1 MEAFPN
7 KESRRLIEDYGAK
20 IAEPQQRLEFVLRS
34 GKAVRDNPAG
44 GRMHPLG
51 PWGRRL
57 SALDAMCKAS
67 LLPTETLEISL
78 GDRVSLAGLQLLRVP
93 IVHWKFALASVG
105 VLVIFT
111 QARNIRF
118 SEIGAQPQPV
128 HAAHADEPSRGENNR
143 VESGKDKGGA
153 AIENRQGSVGGPAAF
168 DGSESRKL
176 DVWLVKTDAES
187 ELYSN
192 GLRISNRRLTHT
204 GPRNY
209 GVYSRGPGNETT
221 EIDRRSRPVGLV
233 YHTTESDL
241 PTFERT
247 NNQAIRYE
255 GRKLLGYI
263 SREQLYHFVID
274 RFGQVHRIVP
284 ESEYAFHAGYSLW
297 ADGGEL
303 YINLNQSFIGISF
316 ESRPKAAGPDTPP
329 EEGVTEAQFAGARL
343 LTEMLRE
350 KFSILETN
358 CVTHEMVS
366 VNPNKML
373 IGYHTDWRGRF
384 PFAKVGLSD
393 NYQAVLVGPAEWG
406 FGYDSD
412 FVSDLG
418 GDVWPGIRRS
428 EALFRREAKRR
439 KLSLRQYRRQQ
450 GRRFLALVRNVK
462 KTTPTRTWADHVSA
476 AAPETDLGS
485 VHSTGAL

>member
-1 MEAFPN
+1 MEGFPD
-7 KESRRLIEDYGAK
+7 KESRRLIDHYGAK

-34 GKAVRDNPAG
+34 GKAVRDNSAN

-67 LLPTETLEISL
+67 LLPTETLEVAP
-78 GDRVSLAGLQLLRVP
+78 GDRVSLAGLRLLRLP
-93 IVHWKFALASVG
+93 IVHWKFSLASVCT
-105 VLVIFT
+105 LAILT

-118 SEIGAQPQPV
+118 PEIGAKPPQV
-128 HAAHADEPSRGENNR
+128 HAGNAGEPSGGENNR
-143 VESGKDKGGA
+143 AESEQTQGDAVVADRQRPAGA
-153 AIENRQGSVGGPAAF
+153 HATF
-168 DGSESRKL
+168 DRSESRKL

-204 GPRNY
+204 GPRDY
-209 GVYSRGPGNETT
+209 GVYSRGPGNETA

-316 ESRPKAAGPDTPP
+316 ESRPRAAGPNTPR
-329 EEGVTEAQFAGARL
+329 EEGVTQAQFAGARL

-350 KFSILETN
+350 KFSILESN

-384 PFAKVGLSD
+384 PFEKVGLSD
-393 NYQAVLVGPAEWG
+393 NYQAVLAGLAEWG

-412 FVSDLG
+412 FVRDLG

-428 EALFRREAKRR
+428 QALFRREAKRR
-439 KLSLRQYRRQQ
+439 KLSLQQYRRQQ

-462 KTTPTRTWADHVSA
+462 KTTPARTWADHVSA
-476 AAPETDLGS
+476 AAPETD
-485 VHSTGAL
+485 